1 MAQMKG
7 EPLKTTFSRDEI
19 DKRINNLYE
28 AEGEVN
34 REFTDKPSI
43 HDLIYDELRNLNGAM
58 ASLSAGNDIYLK
70 ALVDNT
76 GTTAVNLRDVKQ
88 RLKEIIHLSGNVRD
102 NTAVMS
108 EHLESANQ
116 QLDEITTNALDTVK
130 GVDSIDERLVETNNL
145 LTDTKD
151 NETVIT
157 QDDYDKYNE
166 EYDMSR
172 KAKKVKLR
180 SDERHIIYQALGSRA
195 STLRNQIGYNRVD
208 EDVSLRDQITK
219 HETLIRKLKNS

>member
-1 MAQMKG
+1 MAQMKV

-172 KAKKVKLR
+172 KTKKVKLR

-195 STLRNQIGYNRVD
+195 STLRNQIGYTRVD

>member
-1 MAQMKG
+1 
-7 EPLKTTFSRDEI
+7 
-19 DKRINNLYE
+19 
-28 AEGEVN
+28 
-34 REFTDKPSI
+34 
-43 HDLIYDELRNLNGAM
+43 
-58 ASLSAGNDIYLK
+58 
-70 ALVDNT
+70 
-76 GTTAVNLRDVKQ
+76 
-88 RLKEIIHLSGNVRD
+88 
-102 NTAVMS
+102 MS

-116 QLDEITTNALDTVK
+116 QLDEITTNVLDTVK